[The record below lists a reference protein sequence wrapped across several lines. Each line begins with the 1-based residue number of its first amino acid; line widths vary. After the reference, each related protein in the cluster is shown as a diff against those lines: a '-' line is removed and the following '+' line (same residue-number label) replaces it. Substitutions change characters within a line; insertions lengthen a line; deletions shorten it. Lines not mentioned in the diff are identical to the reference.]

1 MALTAAQKQRLET
14 LLSKK
19 SKTAVDAILA
29 TAKAFLDWLQGAA
42 KDLWSALKDIVKDI
56 WNEIV
61 SAFKK

>member
-1 MALTAAQKQRLET
+1 MALTADQRRRLES
-14 LLSKK
+14 LLSNK
-19 SKTAVDAILA
+19 SKTAIDAILA
-29 TAKAFLDWLQGAA
+29 TAKAFLEWLQGAA